1 MGSILNYNI
10 LKEFFTNNRTK
21 KVDTKGNEYFEYQ
34 PVAYRWSHGATDLHI
49 GDGLL
54 IYATIQYLRAKTC
67 VCLGSGGGFI
77 PRLMSQARIDL
88 HDQQIFSGNKMM
100 EWGDC
105 GTTILVDAA
114 NGIGG
119 YTDWQNDDSFFRTN
133 FPCRFIID
141 TTENAFY
148 NYFVKED
155 IKIDYLHIDAGH
167 SYEDVKNDFELY
179 SQILSPYGIISIHDT
194 DSSFEKEL
202 IVTDDVKNKNDFHE
216 FSSGPSKLIK
226 ELKESGNWEIFNFFN
241 NGILRNK
248 PTSTGLTFIQRCK
261 KLD

>member
-10 LKEFFTNNRTK
+10 LKDFFTNNRTK
-21 KVDTKGNEYFEYQ
+21 KIDTKGDEYFEYQ

-54 IYATIQYLRAKTC
+54 IYAIIQYLRAKTC

-88 HDQQIFSGNKMM
+88 HDQQIFDGIKSM

-105 GTTILVDAA
+105 GTTFLVDAA

-119 YTDWQNDDSFFRTN
+119 HTDWQNEDSFFRTH
-133 FPCRFIID
+133 FSCRFIID

-179 SQILSPYGIISIHDT
+179 SQIISPHGIISIHDT
-194 DSSFEKEL
+194 DSSFETEL
-202 IVTDDVKNKNDFHE
+202 IVTDDVKTKNDFHE
-216 FSSGPSKLIK
+216 FSHGPSQLIK
-226 ELKESGNWEIFNFFN
+226 ELQETGEWEVFNFFN
-241 NGILRNK
+241 NGILRSK
-248 PTSTGLTFIQRCK
+248 PASTGLTFIQRCK
-261 KLD
+261 K